1 MRKEKFTCSLNGTH
15 VGQFP
20 TEEEAEEEFEDPLE
34 EEDELTADWTDAL
47 PVTEAEAAWA
57 EEEGP
62 VVVGGS
68 LIWKK
73 DLNYYLLY
81 LGNICVSQLNLNIC
95 TSSACCIKAN
105 CSAAFSTAEVTT
117 ASIWGC
123 CCCCCC
129 CCCLD
134 LSCSVPP
141 FRFDSATDMASPCRQ
156 LTGIFV
162 KNTLDF
168 PTF

>member
-20 TEEEAEEEFEDPLE
+20 TEEEAEEEFEDPFE

-68 LIWKK
+68 LIWKRIWIIIYCIWEIFAF
-73 DLNYYLLY
+73 LNWTW
-81 LGNICVSQLNLNIC
+81 I
-95 TSSACCIKAN
+95 SARVAP
-105 CSAAFSTAEVTT
+105 AA
-117 ASIWGC
+117 
-123 CCCCCC
+123 
-129 CCCLD
+129 
-134 LSCSVPP
+134 
-141 FRFDSATDMASPCRQ
+141 
-156 LTGIFV
+156 
-162 KNTLDF
+162 
-168 PTF
+168 